1 MLKLFRF
8 YSWLYRLGVP
18 ILPKLLYIVN
28 RIVFA
33 VVLPP
38 SVKVGRGVVFA
49 YQGLGVVVHAQAELG
64 DNVYVGP
71 QVIIGGRS
79 GEKAVPIIEADVVLG
94 AGSRILGPVKIG
106 KGATVAAAALVI
118 KDVAA
123 GQTVAGV
130 PAKPMHTGGLAQG
143 D

>member
-38 SVKVGRGVVFA
+38 SVKVGRGVIFA
-49 YQGLGVVVHAQAELG
+49 YQGLGVVVHARAELG

-71 QVIIGGRS
+71 QVIIGGRN
-79 GEKAVPIIEADVVLG
+79 GEKAVPVIEADAVLG
-94 AGSRILGPVKIG
+94 AGARILGPVKIG

-130 PAKPMHTGGLAQG
+130 PAKPMQTRGVAQG